1 MLRAGSLK
9 NYFRAKNETPVS
21 RSFRPKVKIGIRDP
35 ADNFRLE
42 RGPRRELENKL
53 LVGALAFWHHE
64 VDSES
69 APRRVAAHEIS
80 CAQDFGVVVD
90 AGNPPS

>member
-1 MLRAGSLK
+1 M
-9 NYFRAKNETPVS
+9 S
-21 RSFRPKVKIGIRDP
+21 RSFRPKVEIGVRDP

-53 LVGALAFWHHE
+53 LVGALARWHHE

-69 APRRVAAHEIS
+69 APGRVAAHEIS
-80 CAQDFGVVVD
+80 CAQGFGIIAN